1 MREPLTNRSRPL
13 EGVLRRA
20 GWVRR
25 LAATSLLL
33 VCTTG
38 TVGCFG
44 PSGPTDARSVAEY
57 DVARDLF
64 SRGQLRE
71 ALTKVE
77 ESLELDDGNAEAA
90 YLGSVIMLAF
100 CARDAGS
107 SDCRFE
113 TAEAYARKALDANPE
128 MRDAKNTLGV
138 ILVHQRRYDEAI
150 AVLKPLA
157 EDIFY
162 GAPQNSW
169 GNLGWAYL
177 EKGQTD
183 LAIDALRRAVAAQ
196 PNFCVGHYRLGLAF
210 EKKGELQAAREAL
223 ASAVEV
229 ERPECQK
236 LQDAWEARGRVAV
249 RLGAAEDARADF
261 QHCAEIAPTSPVGRR
276 CAASKGAL
284 PASGDATPPSAGSGT
299 DPAPAPPAPAPSATE
314 GGDAVRKN

>member
-1 MREPLTNRSRPL
+1 MREPLPTRSRAL
-13 EGVLRRA
+13 LA
-20 GWVRR
+20 G
-25 LAATSLLL
+25 SLLL
-33 VCTTG
+33 ATG
-38 TVGCFG
+38 TTSLGMGCFG

-77 ESLELDDGNAEAA
+77 ESLDLDGGNAEAA

-150 AVLKPLA
+150 GVLKPLA

-210 EKKGELQAAREAL
+210 EKKGEIQAAREAL
-223 ASAVEV
+223 VTAVEV
-229 ERPECQK
+229 DRPECQK
-236 LQDAWEARGRVAV
+236 LQDAWEGRGRVAL
-249 RLGAAEDARADF
+249 RLGAADDARADF
-261 QHCAEIAPTSPVGRR
+261 QHCAEIAPSSPVGRR

-284 PASGDATPPSAGSGT
+284 PSGGATPSTDDAPPPAPPSAGSGT
-299 DPAPAPPAPAPSATE
+299 APSTPSPSPSE

>member
-1 MREPLTNRSRPL
+1 
-13 EGVLRRA
+13 
-20 GWVRR
+20 
-25 LAATSLLL
+25 
-33 VCTTG
+33 
-38 TVGCFG
+38 VGNG
-44 PSGPTDARSVAEY
+44 GPTDARSIAEY

-71 ALTKVE
+71 ALGKVE

-107 SDCRFE
+107 SDCRFDA
-113 TAEAYARKALDANPE
+113 AEAYARKALDANPE

-177 EKGQTD
+177 EKGQVD

-223 ASAVEV
+223 SSAVEV
-229 ERPECQK
+229 ERPECQN
-236 LQDAWEARGRVAV
+236 LQDAWEARARVAL
-249 RLGAAEDARADF
+249 RLGASDDARSDF
-261 QHCAEIAPTSPVGRR
+261 QHCAEIAPSTPIGRR
-276 CAASKGAL
+276 CAASRGAI
-284 PASGDATPPSAGSGT
+284 PAGGAAPSTDAASPPSPGESTSAGGGEAAPPSSG
-299 DPAPAPPAPAPSATE
+299 APAGGADTSPDAP
-314 GGDAVRKN
+314 